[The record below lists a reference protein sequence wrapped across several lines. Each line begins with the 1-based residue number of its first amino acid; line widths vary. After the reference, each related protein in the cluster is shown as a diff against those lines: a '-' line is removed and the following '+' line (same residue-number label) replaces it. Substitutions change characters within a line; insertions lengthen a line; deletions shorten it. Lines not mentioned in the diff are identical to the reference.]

1 MGNKYCKYCWP
12 TKRKNHISLYF
23 SYYMKKIDTFISRPY
38 KYLRISKNK
47 QKREDYVW
55 ELILEFLSLLK
66 VVVFID
72 EPDESK
78 LYNRSLIFF
87 KEAKKRNLNV
97 KAIKFFGVYVN
108 DFKLIHNNK
117 IIIMRVYPLLFF
129 RMIILT

>member
-1 MGNKYCKYCWP
+1 
-12 TKRKNHISLYF
+12 
-23 SYYMKKIDTFISRPY
+23 MKKIDTFISRPY